1 MVSASFFNTRT
12 NTYAQVA
19 RTGDGGFVDV
29 ETFVKA
35 CTDFAE
41 IYDLIGGKVFAP
53 LKSDVMGNVE
63 KVKNHA
69 LKLNITTL
77 EGLVQNEVNNKTQ
90 KVSGSATDALVWLK
104 RGLWLFCKFL
114 LKIRNGERN
123 PTAAFTEAYNETLS
137 KHHNFV
143 VRGMV
148 KMMLN
153 ALPAQESLVNTLVHA
168 HDSADGSKEK
178 VLLAH
183 ITEYTNS
190 MEPVLTQLDVFYV
203 GQKLAN

>member
-1 MVSASFFNTRT
+1 MQKSFETENFLKIRRT
-12 NTYAQVA
+12 ENANNM
-19 RTGDGGFVDV
+19 GLNF
-29 ETFVKA
+29 K
-35 CTDFAE
+35 
-41 IYDLIGGKVFAP
+41 LI
-53 LKSDVMGNVE
+53 
-63 KVKNHA
+63 
-69 LKLNITTL
+69 
-77 EGLVQNEVNNKTQ
+77 
-90 KVSGSATDALVWLK
+90 
-104 RGLWLFCKFL
+104 FCKFL